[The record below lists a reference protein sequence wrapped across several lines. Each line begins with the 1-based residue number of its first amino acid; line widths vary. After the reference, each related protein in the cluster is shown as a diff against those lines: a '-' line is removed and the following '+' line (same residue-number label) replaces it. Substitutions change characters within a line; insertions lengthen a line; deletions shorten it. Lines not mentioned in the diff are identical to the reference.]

1 MNIEIGKAYNN
12 WTVIAASQTKGKF
25 ECKCKCGTRRE
36 VIKGNLGKVKGC
48 GCDRKTYE
56 RSGKWVEQYAKRI
69 ANAKPVQSLSTSRLL
84 KVANPKSNKPTIT
97 AQKFVV
103 TSSRHT
109 SSKHVMDADERRV
122 RAKRA
127 ENEQAQIEKLELADE
142 NDYFNE
148 MFKDLV

>member
-1 MNIEIGKAYNN
+1 VNIEIGKAYNN

-48 GCDRKTYE
+48 GCDRKKYE

-69 ANAKPVQSLSTSRLL
+69 ASAKPVHSLSATKRLDIQ
-84 KVANPKSNKPTIT
+84 NPKPITPPVT
-97 AQKFVV
+97 AQKFVI

-109 SSKHVMDADERRV
+109 SSTHVIDADERRV

-127 ENEQAQIEKLELADE
+127 ENEQAQITKLELADE